1 MDTQHSAGKNRQNQT
16 AGRSALACIEESK
29 IREVANVGMGM
40 TDLLAFWFGEPDQ
53 VTPDF
58 IREAAKQALDSGATF
73 YTQNLGIPP
82 LRQAIAGYVSTLHRP
97 IDTSRVA
104 VTSSGVSAL
113 MLVYQALFDPGDRV
127 VIVTPVWPNVTE
139 APKILGA
146 VVTRVALHYE
156 HGWKLDLARLVA
168 ALTAE
173 TRAVIINSPNNPT
186 GWCMDRASQEI
197 VLAHCRKHG
206 IWIIADDVYE
216 RLYFAPGVHC
226 APTFLDLAQ
235 DDDLVVSTNSFSK
248 SWLMTGWR
256 LGWIVAP
263 PRLTEEFAKLIEYNT
278 SCAPS
283 FIQQAGVVAL
293 EQGDTVTL
301 QFRRRLQAARDFLVD
316 RLMGLP
322 GVRVAAPT
330 GAMYVFVGIDSV
342 TDSVRFAT
350 QLVREQKLG
359 LAPGVAFGLE
369 GEGYLRWCF
378 ASSIERLEDGV
389 GRLRQ
394 GLAALRR

>member
-139 APKILGA
+139 AP
-146 VVTRVALHYE
+146 
-156 HGWKLDLARLVA
+156 
-168 ALTAE
+168 
-173 TRAVIINSPNNPT
+173 
-186 GWCMDRASQEI
+186 
-197 VLAHCRKHG
+197 
-206 IWIIADDVYE
+206 
-216 RLYFAPGVHC
+216 
-226 APTFLDLAQ
+226 
-235 DDDLVVSTNSFSK
+235 
-248 SWLMTGWR
+248 
-256 LGWIVAP
+256 
-263 PRLTEEFAKLIEYNT
+263 
-278 SCAPS
+278 
-283 FIQQAGVVAL
+283 
-293 EQGDTVTL
+293 
-301 QFRRRLQAARDFLVD
+301 
-316 RLMGLP
+316 
-322 GVRVAAPT
+322 
-330 GAMYVFVGIDSV
+330 
-342 TDSVRFAT
+342 
-350 QLVREQKLG
+350 
-359 LAPGVAFGLE
+359 
-369 GEGYLRWCF
+369 
-378 ASSIERLEDGV
+378 
-389 GRLRQ
+389 
-394 GLAALRR
+394 